1 MSDILIFFV
10 KRVCILYIVFFIL
23 CLLIKEQRISMLFAL
38 TAGILF
44 SVLRFALL
52 EAVLKLLGGGE
63 NKTIII
69 IINLVIY
76 LFNLVIIGVMIVLA
90 MQFGVLTLIATLVG
104 TLSIPIIIMINAIT
118 EAFGIT
124 KNQYGQKVK

>member
-23 CLLIKEQRISMLFAL
+23 CLLIKEQRISMFFAL
-38 TAGILF
+38 TASILF

-63 NKTIII
+63 SKTILI

-90 MQFGVLTLIATLVG
+90 MRFGVLTLIATLGG
-104 TLSIPIIIMINAIT
+104 TLSISIIIMINAIT

>member
-1 MSDILIFFV
+1 MSDILRFFV
-10 KRVCILYIVFFIL
+10 KRVCILYIVFFIA
-23 CLLIKEQRISMLFAL
+23 CFLIKEQRISMLFAL
-38 TAGILF
+38 TAGMLF
-44 SVLRFALL
+44 SVLRFTLL
-52 EAVLKLLGGGE
+52 ESVLKLLGSGE

-90 MQFGVLTLIATLVG
+90 MRFGVYTLIATLAG
-104 TLSIPIIIMINAIT
+104 TFSIIIIVKINAFT
-118 EAFGIT
+118 EALGIT

>member
-1 MSDILIFFV
+1 
-10 KRVCILYIVFFIL
+10 
-23 CLLIKEQRISMLFAL
+23 MLFAL
-38 TAGILF
+38 TAGMLF
-44 SVLRFALL
+44 SVLRFTLL
-52 EAVLKLLGGGE
+52 ESVLKLLGSGE

-90 MQFGVLTLIATLVG
+90 MRFGVYTLIATLAG
-104 TLSIPIIIMINAIT
+104 TFSIIIIVKINAFT
-118 EAFGIT
+118 EALGIT

>member
-118 EAFGIT
+118 EALGIT

>member
-1 MSDILIFFV
+1 MSDILNFFV

-118 EAFGIT
+118 EALGIT

>member
-1 MSDILIFFV
+1 
-10 KRVCILYIVFFIL
+10 
-23 CLLIKEQRISMLFAL
+23 
-38 TAGILF
+38 
-44 SVLRFALL
+44 
-52 EAVLKLLGGGE
+52 
-63 NKTIII
+63 

-90 MQFGVLTLIATLVG
+90 MRFGVLTLIATLGG
-104 TLSIPIIIMINAIT
+104 TLSISIIIMINAIT